1 MVELSLLQLIKG
13 ASLKFSL
20 NLAFGN
26 PVQARVFNLRR
37 DVLQS
42 DHKLSED
49 NLSRSSTM
57 PASSNASGIGN
68 LPLR

>member
-13 ASLKFSL
+13 ASLKFS
-20 NLAFGN
+20 
-26 PVQARVFNLRR
+26 QARVFNLRR

-42 DHKLSED
+42 DHELSEN